1 MFNKHLIKV
10 ILSFCGMIL
19 LGLITLVVINSLNEK
34 NIVKEQA
41 GKVSPESEVN
51 KPVTLPP
58 INASST
64 KVKSPIKR

>member
-1 MFNKHLIKV
+1 
-10 ILSFCGMIL
+10 MIL

-34 NIVKEQA
+34 NIVKEQV

-64 KVKSPIKR
+64 KVKSTIKR

>member
-1 MFNKHLIKV
+1 
-10 ILSFCGMIL
+10 MIL

-58 INASST
+58 INASCT